1 MQSYTRFAF
10 VQSFS
15 KYGLCVAFDSF
26 TPFHDRWIKFALK
39 CNHSPLAQCALEVVF
54 MLFCYCHV
62 IPRFI
67 YKTYRTVVLR
77 ISVFECLQNCL

>member
-15 KYGLCVAFDSF
+15 KYGLRVAFDFF

-54 MLFCYCHV
+54 MLFC
-62 IPRFI
+62 PRFKHI
-67 YKTYRTVVLR
+67 VHQCFAFQSLSVCKTV
-77 ISVFECLQNCL
+77 CDHNNDK

>member
-15 KYGLCVAFDSF
+15 KCGLCVAFDFF
-26 TPFHDRWIKFALK
+26 TPFHDHWIKFALK
-39 CNHSPLAQCALEVVF
+39 CNHSPPAQCALEVVF
-54 MLFCYCHV
+54 MLFCYCYCYCHV

-77 ISVFECLQNCL
+77 ISPFSL

>member
-15 KYGLCVAFDSF
+15 KYGLCVAFDFF
-26 TPFHDRWIKFALK
+26 TPPFHDLLIKFTLK

-54 MLFCYCHV
+54 VLFCYCYCHV

-77 ISVFECLQNCL
+77 ISPFSL